1 MDIRFYLKVIFKQG
15 KSEHP
20 QNSLKI
26 QISFL
31 VLLNEGS
38 PPPKL
43 TAQVKRG
50 LRSKQIAITT
60 Y

>member
-20 QNSLKI
+20 QNSFKI
-26 QISFL
+26 QIGFL

-38 PPPKL
+38 PPPL
-43 TAQVKRG
+43 TAPVKRG